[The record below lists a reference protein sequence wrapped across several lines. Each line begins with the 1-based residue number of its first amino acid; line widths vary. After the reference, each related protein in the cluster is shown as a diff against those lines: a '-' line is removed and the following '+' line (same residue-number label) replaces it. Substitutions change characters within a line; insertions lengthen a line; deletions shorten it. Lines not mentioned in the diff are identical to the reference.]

1 MTNDSDIQKLIS
13 SESKMFSFST
23 EDIQKIFKECDK
35 ELDILYSIFLNNEFI
50 YIGRCG
56 VRNFQHFR
64 LNSHRSG
71 RRSGDQFC
79 IYIQDFY
86 VLPSL
91 IKTLKENKEEY
102 VFEKGRLDREVGN
115 FICENLRLK
124 YLSVQKD
131 DVVDLENRIREGK
144 YGRTPKLNPK

>member
-1 MTNDSDIQKLIS
+1 MTIDSDIQYLIS
-13 SESKMFSFST
+13 AESKTFSFSIR
-23 EDIQKIFKECDK
+23 DIQTIFEECDK

-56 VRNFQHFR
+56 VTNFQHFR

-71 RRSGDQFC
+71 RRSGDKFC
-79 IYIQDFY
+79 IYIQDYY
-86 VLPSL
+86 VLPLL
-91 IKTLKENKEEY
+91 IENLKKNKEDY
-102 VFEKGRLDREVGN
+102 VFEKGKLDREVGK
-115 FICENLRLK
+115 FISENLRLK

>member
-1 MTNDSDIQKLIS
+1 MTNDSDIQYLIS
-13 SESKMFSFST
+13 SESKTFSFSIG
-23 EDIQKIFKECDK
+23 DIQTIFKECDK

-56 VRNFQHFR
+56 VTNFQHFR

-79 IYIQDFY
+79 IYIQDYY
-86 VLPSL
+86 VLPLL
-91 IKTLKENKEEY
+91 IENLKENKEDY
-102 VFEKGRLDREVGN
+102 VFEKGRLDREVGK
-115 FICENLRLK
+115 FISENLRLK

-131 DVVDLENRIREGK
+131 DVMDLENRIREGK

>member
-1 MTNDSDIQKLIS
+1 MINDSDIQNLIS

-23 EDIQKIFKECDK
+23 EDIQTIFKECDK

-56 VRNFQHFR
+56 VTNFQRFR

-115 FICENLRLK
+115 FIRENLRLK

-144 YGRTPKLNPK
+144 YGRAPKLNPK

>member
-1 MTNDSDIQKLIS
+1 MTNDSDIQYLIS
-13 SESKMFSFST
+13 SESKTFSFSIG
-23 EDIQKIFKECDK
+23 DIQTIFKECDK

-56 VRNFQHFR
+56 VTNFQHFR
-64 LNSHRSG
+64 LNSHRLG

-79 IYIQDFY
+79 IYIQDYY
-86 VLPSL
+86 VLPLL
-91 IKTLKENKEEY
+91 IENLKENKEDY
-102 VFEKGRLDREVGN
+102 VFEKGRLDREVGK
-115 FICENLRLK
+115 FISENLRLK

-131 DVVDLENRIREGK
+131 DVMDLENRIREGK

>member
-1 MTNDSDIQKLIS
+1 MTNKSQIQTLLDPDS
-13 SESKMFSFST
+13 ETFSFSIR
-23 EDIQKIFKECDK
+23 DIQTIFEECDK
-35 ELDILYSIFLNNEFI
+35 ELDLLYSIFCKKEFI

-56 VRNFQHFR
+56 VTNFQHFR

-79 IYIQDFY
+79 IYIQDYY

-91 IKTLKENKEEY
+91 IKTLQKNKEDY
-102 VFEKGRLDREVGN
+102 VFEKGQLDRDIGN
-115 FICENLRLK
+115 FISENLRLK

-131 DVVDLENRIREGK
+131 DVVDLENQIREGK
-144 YGRTPKLNPK
+144 YGKIPKLNPK

>member
-1 MTNDSDIQKLIS
+1 MTNDSDIQNLIS
-13 SESKMFSFST
+13 SESKTFSFSIG
-23 EDIQKIFKECDK
+23 DIQTIFEECDE
-35 ELDILYSIFLNNEFI
+35 ELDILYSIFHNEEFI

-56 VRNFQHFR
+56 VTNFQHFR

-79 IYIQDFY
+79 IYIQDYY

-91 IKTLKENKEEY
+91 INTLKESKEEY
-102 VFEKGRLDREVGN
+102 VFEKGKLDREVGN
-115 FICENLRLK
+115 FISENLRLK

>member
-1 MTNDSDIQKLIS
+1 MINDSDIQNLIS

-23 EDIQKIFKECDK
+23 EDIQTIFKECDK

-56 VRNFQHFR
+56 VTNFQRFR

-115 FICENLRLK
+115 FIRENLRLK

>member
-1 MTNDSDIQKLIS
+1 MINDSVIQNLIS

-23 EDIQKIFKECDK
+23 EDIQTIFKECDK

-50 YIGRCG
+50 YTGRCG
-56 VRNFQHFR
+56 VTNFQRFR

-115 FICENLRLK
+115 FIRENLRLK

-144 YGRTPKLNPK
+144 YGRAPKLNPK

>member
-1 MTNDSDIQKLIS
+1 MTNDSDIQNLIS
-13 SESKMFSFST
+13 SESKMFSFSI
-23 EDIQKIFKECDK
+23 EDIQTIFKECDK

-56 VRNFQHFR
+56 VTNFQHFR

-91 IKTLKENKEEY
+91 IKTLKENNEDY

-115 FICENLRLK
+115 FISENLRLK

-144 YGRTPKLNPK
+144 YGRTPKLSPK

>member
-23 EDIQKIFKECDK
+23 EDIQKIFKDCDK

-56 VRNFQHFR
+56 VTNFQHFR

>member
-1 MTNDSDIQKLIS
+1 MTNDSDIQNLIS
-13 SESKMFSFST
+13 SESKMFSFSI
-23 EDIQKIFKECDK
+23 EDIQTIFKECDK

-56 VRNFQHFR
+56 VTNFQHFR

-91 IKTLKENKEEY
+91 IKTLKENNEDY

-115 FICENLRLK
+115 FISKNLRLK

>member
-1 MTNDSDIQKLIS
+1 MINYSDIQNLIS
-13 SESKMFSFST
+13 SESKMFSFSI
-23 EDIQKIFKECDK
+23 EDIQTIFKECDK

-56 VRNFQHFR
+56 VTNFQHFR

-91 IKTLKENKEEY
+91 IKTLKENNEDY

-115 FICENLRLK
+115 FISENLRLK

>member
-1 MTNDSDIQKLIS
+1 MTNDSDIQYLIS
-13 SESKMFSFST
+13 SESKTFSFSIG
-23 EDIQKIFKECDK
+23 DIQTIFEECDK

-50 YIGRCG
+50 YIGRCR
-56 VRNFQHFR
+56 VTNFQHFR

-91 IKTLKENKEEY
+91 IKTLKENNEDY

-115 FICENLRLK
+115 FISENLRLK

>member
-1 MTNDSDIQKLIS
+1 MTNDSDIQNLIS
-13 SESKMFSFST
+13 SDSKTFSFSIG
-23 EDIQKIFKECDK
+23 DIQTIFEECDK
-35 ELDILYSIFLNNEFI
+35 ELDILYSIFHDKEFI

-56 VRNFQHFR
+56 VTNFQHFR

-79 IYIQDFY
+79 IYIQDYY
-86 VLPSL
+86 VLPLL
-91 IKTLKENKEEY
+91 IENLKENKKDY

-115 FICENLRLK
+115 FISKNLRLK

>member
-1 MTNDSDIQKLIS
+1 MINYSDIQNLIS
-13 SESKMFSFST
+13 SESKMFSFSI
-23 EDIQKIFKECDK
+23 EDIQTIFKECDK

-56 VRNFQHFR
+56 VTNFQHFR

-79 IYIQDFY
+79 IYIQDYY

-102 VFEKGRLDREVGN
+102 VFEKGRLDKEVGN
-115 FICENLRLK
+115 FISENLRLK

-131 DVVDLENRIREGK
+131 DVVDLENQIREGK
-144 YGRTPKLNPK
+144 YGRFPKLNPK

>member
-1 MTNDSDIQKLIS
+1 MTNDSDIQNLIS
-13 SESKMFSFST
+13 SESKMFSFSI
-23 EDIQKIFKECDK
+23 EDIQTIFKECDK
-35 ELDILYSIFLNNEFI
+35 ELDVLYSIFLNNEFI

-56 VRNFQHFR
+56 VTNFQHFR

-79 IYIQDFY
+79 IYIQDYY

-102 VFEKGRLDREVGN
+102 VFEKGKLDRKVGN
-115 FICENLRLK
+115 FISENLRLK

>member
-1 MTNDSDIQKLIS
+1 MINYSDIQNLIS
-13 SESKMFSFST
+13 SESKMFSFSI
-23 EDIQKIFKECDK
+23 EDIQTIFKECDK

-56 VRNFQHFR
+56 VTNFQHFR

-79 IYIQDFY
+79 IYIQDYY

-115 FICENLRLK
+115 FIRENLRLK

-144 YGRTPKLNPK
+144 YGRFPKLNPK

>member
-1 MTNDSDIQKLIS
+1 MTNDSDIQNLIN
-13 SESKMFSFST
+13 SESKMFSFSI
-23 EDIQKIFKECDK
+23 EDIQTIFKECDK

-56 VRNFQHFR
+56 VTNFQHFR

-91 IKTLKENKEEY
+91 IKTLKENNEDY

-115 FICENLRLK
+115 FISENLRLK

>member
-1 MTNDSDIQKLIS
+1 MTNDSDIQNLIS
-13 SESKMFSFST
+13 SESKMFSFSI
-23 EDIQKIFKECDK
+23 EDIQTIFKECDK

-56 VRNFQHFR
+56 VTNFQHFR

-91 IKTLKENKEEY
+91 IKTLKENKEDY
-102 VFEKGRLDREVGN
+102 VCEKRRLDREVGN
-115 FICENLRLK
+115 FISENLRLK